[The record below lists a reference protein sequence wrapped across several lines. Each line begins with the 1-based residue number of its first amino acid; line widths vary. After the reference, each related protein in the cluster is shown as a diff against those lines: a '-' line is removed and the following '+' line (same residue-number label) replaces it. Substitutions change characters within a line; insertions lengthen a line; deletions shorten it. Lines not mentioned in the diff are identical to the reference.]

1 MLLQSRIKLK
11 NEGGLMHYIGIDYH
25 KKYSYIVVKDRDG
38 VVEQRGM
45 VSNKREEVQ
54 KFVEPYRTG
63 KAVLESSRNW
73 GVIYDWLEEILDD
86 IALAHPLKV
95 RAIAE
100 ARIKTDKISADIL
113 CDLLRSN
120 LLPEAYV
127 PSRETRETKNVLR
140 QRIFFVRLQTMVK
153 NRIHTIIDRHPEI
166 VSQAPDVTDMFGA
179 TGIRWLS
186 QVVLP
191 GQDNRLLA
199 SAVELLQAV
208 RQKISESNEIVTELA
223 RDDRKV
229 RLLRSIPGLGP
240 FFSVVAANEIDDISR
255 FDDEKKLCACAGL
268 VPSTYASGGKVFHGR
283 ITKVGNKWLRWAFIE
298 AVPPAIKHD
307 ADLFA
312 YYQRLRM
319 KKGNNAAKVAT
330 ARRLL
335 TIAYRVLRHKRLYER
350 RNRTPTR
357 FAPAAL
363 SFI

>member
-1 MLLQSRIKLK
+1 
-11 NEGGLMHYIGIDYH
+11 
-25 KKYSYIVVKDRDG
+25 
-38 VVEQRGM
+38 M
-45 VSNKREEVQ
+45 VSNRKEEVQ
-54 KFVEPYRTG
+54 KFVEPYRPG
-63 KAVLESSRNW
+63 KAVLESTRNW
-73 GVIYDWLEEILDD
+73 GVIYDWLEEVLDD
-86 IALAHPLKV
+86 VALAHPLKV

-120 LLPEAYV
+120 LLPEAYA
-127 PSRETRETKNVLR
+127 PSRETREIKNVLR
-140 QRIFFVRLQTMVK
+140 QRIFFVRMQTMIK

-166 VSQAPDVTDMFGA
+166 DSQTPDVTDMFGA
-179 TGIRWLS
+179 TGTRWLS

-208 RQKISESNEIVTELA
+208 RQRIAESNEIVKELA
-223 RDDRKV
+223 RDDKRV

-255 FDDEKKLCACAGL
+255 FCDEKKLCAYAGL

-283 ITKVGNKWLRWAFIE
+283 ITKTGNKWLRWAFVE

-312 YYQRLRM
+312 YYQRLKM

-335 TIAYRVLRHKRLYER
+335 TIAYRVLKQERLYER
-350 RNRTPTR
+350 RNRMPTKYS
-357 FAPAAL
+357 APAAL
-363 SFI
+363 VFI